1 MTPEKIYLTAK
12 GAEKLASAP
21 EGVET
26 TRVKTYPSKTDIE
39 YTDLSQVWHTAE
51 EKPTSYKD
59 KLLIVCKP
67 MYEWQRTD
75 NGLIYDSGCYYTDRQ
90 RWSIHDLFKLMPDE
104 NVVSWAYINDLI
116 PTDK

>member
-39 YTDLSQVWHTAE
+39 YTDLSQVWHSVDELPGAYE
-51 EKPTSYKD
+51 D
-59 KLLIVCKP
+59 LLIRDKYGDYYVGYLSQEEGDFCG
-67 MYEWQRTD
+67 MR
-75 NGLIYDSGCYYTDRQ
+75 GIYID
-90 RWSIHDLFKLMPDE
+90 HAKE
-104 NVVSWAYINDLI
+104 WAYISHID
-116 PTDK
+116 PSYKYR